1 VTIAH
6 RADRGVAPQA
16 RRPGVGGAAIV
27 AIATSLALAGCAA
40 TSGSA
45 GAGDHTTGDPGA
57 GSSKYGSL
65 PSFLPHESFDT
76 DRVLIGSAARPAL
89 TTEGDTVSVGGGS
102 GAALIT
108 VTGPEVP
115 GEGLPYQ
122 AEATTCTWTV
132 TIHTSS
138 LALNLSTAD
147 FSAIDHLGTIY
158 QPSLVPGQPSPP
170 SSVAPHTTVTFE
182 LRAVMVVG
190 EGLML
195 WSPDG
200 KHPVAKWDFEVEN
213 D

>member
-1 VTIAH
+1 LTVKFG
-6 RADRGVAPQA
+6 RSDRGAAPQA
-16 RRPGVGGAAIV
+16 RRPGVGAPVLV
-27 AIATSLALAGCAA
+27 AISACLALAGCAVVA
-40 TSGSA
+40 GSPGSNAA
-45 GAGDHTTGDPGA
+45 GHPT

-65 PSFLPHESFDT
+65 PSFLPHETFDT
-76 DRVLIGSAARPAL
+76 DRVLVGSVAKPAL
-89 TTEGDTVSVGGGS
+89 TTEGDTVSVGGGA
-102 GAALIT
+102 GAAQIT

-122 AEATTCTWTV
+122 SEATTCTWTV
-132 TIHTSS
+132 TVRTGS
-138 LALNLSTAD
+138 LGLNVSATD
-147 FSAIDHLGTIY
+147 FSTIDHLGTIY

-170 SSVAPHTTVTFE
+170 AVVAPHTSVTFE

-190 EGLML
+190 EGLMV